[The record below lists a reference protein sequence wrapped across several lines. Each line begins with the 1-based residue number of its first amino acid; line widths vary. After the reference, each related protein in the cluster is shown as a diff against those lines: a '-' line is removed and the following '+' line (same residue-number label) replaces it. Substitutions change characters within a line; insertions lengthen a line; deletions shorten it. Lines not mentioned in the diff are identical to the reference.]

1 MILEDHMSAFPIVAP
16 AARVNKPS
24 PCHIAGCLLEKH
36 DELAPTLHQGIT
48 KYSYCWTV
56 DAMLDESEGEWG
68 INAMVTYSRDL
79 SLEESREF
87 AATILLVTSWC
98 EMQGAGR

>member
-1 MILEDHMSAFPIVAP
+1 MSANSIVAP
-16 AARVNKPS
+16 AAGVNNPKS
-24 PCHIAGCLLEKH
+24 CHIAGCLLEQH

-48 KYSYCWTV
+48 KYSDCWTV

-87 AATILLVTSWC
+87 AAAILLVTSWC
-98 EMQGAGR
+98 EMQGSGR